1 MFVETIYNYDYKLY
15 SSPKHFKP
23 IIVLQ
28 YFIQSPSCILQ
39 SLSDFS
45 DDVHVIISNKLLS
58 AVEELDCFI
67 SNGRPPGIIYIYV
80 YICMYVCMYV
90 CVYVCVCRYVCMYV
104 ILCMYVCICVCVCLY
119 YVCMYYV
126 CMYVCMY
133 VSMYVWMDG

>member
-1 MFVETIYNYDYKLY
+1 M
-15 SSPKHFKP
+15 
-23 IIVLQ
+23 LQ

-80 YICMYVCMYV
+80 YVCMYVCMYV
-90 CVYVCVCRYVCMYV
+90 CVYVCVCRYVCMYACMY
-104 ILCMYVCICVCVCLY
+104 LCMYG
-119 YVCMYYV
+119 
-126 CMYVCMY
+126 
-133 VSMYVWMDG
+133 WMDEQLDVCTYMHVSIHIHNYI

>member
-1 MFVETIYNYDYKLY
+1 MFVETIYMIIY

-28 YFIQSPSCILQ
+28 HFIQSPSCILQ

-67 SNGRPPGIIYIYV
+67 SNGRPPEYNV
-80 YICMYVCMYV
+80 YNY
-90 CVYVCVCRYVCMYV
+90 
-104 ILCMYVCICVCVCLY
+104 ICVCI
-119 YVCMYYV
+119 
-126 CMYVCMY
+126 
-133 VSMYVWMDG
+133 